1 MELLGPGG
9 VPLSMQP
16 PALNC
21 TWVGGGGRQGTH
33 SPSAEQLQE
42 GLTQTGLGGLQ
53 GAAFTPQLSAH
64 PLRTPGGAEL
74 CSAAQRTPHLL

>member
-1 MELLGPGG
+1 MGVLGALGSPGMIA
-9 VPLSMQP
+9 VKDRIRS
-16 PALNC
+16 
-21 TWVGGGGRQGTH
+21 WKGGGGRQGTH